1 VPLAGLLVL
10 EHPRASTAFEGSQ
23 RTQLDNVELLGGSPG
38 RQTLPKRA
46 GASFETSE
54 SGGNNASASDLIGY
68 RARRIVRCI
77 SPNIRANTRF
87 GLLLR
92 LPALLSPPVLSS
104 PLLRLPALL
113 SPPVLSSPLL
123 RVPALLS
130 SPPVLLLISPL
141 LGLGRRD

>member
-1 VPLAGLLVL
+1 MPLAGLLVL

-68 RARRIVRCI
+68 RARRTVRCI

-87 GLLLR
+87 GL
-92 LPALLSPPVLSS
+92 
-104 PLLRLPALL
+104 LLRLPALL